1 MLKTIY
7 NKLKNIEDTFEA
19 KLEVKLTSHMTY
31 VYKDIDGLKTLRIWV
46 GKYIKHILNKGAKYT
61 KKYCKKGAKWVKY
74 WVVQPTH
81 GYSQKVSNGRFKT
94 KKEAY
99 ESMRNSA

>member
-1 MLKTIY
+1 MY
-7 NKLKNIEDTFEA
+7 
-19 KLEVKLTSHMTY
+19 
-31 VYKDIDGLKTLRIWV
+31 
-46 GKYIKHILNKGAKYT
+46 
-61 KKYCKKGAKWVKY
+61 Y

-81 GYSQKVSNGRFKT
+81 GYSQKASNGRFKT